1 MSRSG
6 GARREPWSGQRRGEI
21 ARLVLCVMVVA
32 ACGGKQQTGGG
43 GGSDV
48 SNAGS
53 DTVKP
58 PLADTRTALE
68 KRRDTACKAIAPKL
82 TDCALEDAKSDLA
95 HGVVK
100 KADFD
105 RDTAPEVLRKNT
117 EMFVDKCT
125 GWRDISSRQV
135 RVLEVCFKEEQQCG
149 PLRDCLGY
157 LTGK

>member
-1 MSRSG
+1 VSRS
-6 GARREPWSGQRRGEI
+6 RGEI
-21 ARLVLCVMVVA
+21 ARLVLCALLVA

-43 GGSDV
+43 GSSDV

-95 HGVVK
+95 SGKVK

-117 EMFVDKCT
+117 EMFVEKCT